1 MTMQPF
7 LAGMTT
13 MGFLII
19 GLMFVRYRCRSH
31 EGIFGWFAIA
41 FFLLALN
48 QGLPNFLNFAREEQS
63 LVFLPRLLAFAVII
77 VAIVRKN
84 CEKNIPS

>member
-1 MTMQPF
+1 MQSF

-13 MGFLII
+13 MGFLVVSLLFI
-19 GLMFVRYRCRSH
+19 RYWSRSH
-31 EGIFGWFAIA
+31 DGIFGWFALA

-48 QGLPNFLNFAREEQS
+48 QGLPVVFDFAREEQS
-63 LVFLPRLLAFAVII
+63 WVYMLRLLAFAVII

-84 CEKNIPS
+84 REQDLRP